1 MTEDT
6 ETIKGFRDFSGE
18 EAEKRQAIIDLLT
31 KKYKLYGFE
40 PAETPIIE
48 SQKFVQGNNPND
60 EAVSDIFKL
69 QDKGKRK
76 LALRYEFTFQLKRL
90 AKNQKLPYK
99 RFQIG
104 PVFRD
109 EPVSSN
115 RFRQFIQADVDI
127 IGSTV
132 KEEAEVLALA
142 ASVVK
147 ELGIPPKIEFNNR
160 KLMNEIL
167 EEQGIQKKDRKE
179 VIKQIDKLTKIE
191 EKEVK
196 QNLKK
201 YKAEKVVDIFKKPRF
216 FFKKYKAYEEI
227 EELEKYS
234 KMYGL
239 KINFVPSLARGLS
252 YYNGSIFEIKT
263 PEERGSIAGG
273 GSYMVNGIQSTGL
286 AFGLKRLSKF
296 AKVNLDKKQA
306 IIISIGQD
314 KEAITLSEK
323 LREKDIPCFVMYK
336 ISNALE
342 YANSKQI
349 PYVLFIGKEEVSKK
363 KFKLKDMKTGKETFV
378 NEKEIEKKLI

>member
-76 LALRYEFTFQLKRL
+76 LALRYELTFQLKRL

-167 EEQGIQKKDRKE
+167 EEQGI
-179 VIKQIDKLTKIE
+179 
-191 EKEVK
+191 
-196 QNLKK
+196 
-201 YKAEKVVDIFKKPRF
+201 
-216 FFKKYKAYEEI
+216 
-227 EELEKYS
+227 
-234 KMYGL
+234 
-239 KINFVPSLARGLS
+239 
-252 YYNGSIFEIKT
+252 
-263 PEERGSIAGG
+263 
-273 GSYMVNGIQSTGL
+273 
-286 AFGLKRLSKF
+286 
-296 AKVNLDKKQA
+296 
-306 IIISIGQD
+306 
-314 KEAITLSEK
+314 
-323 LREKDIPCFVMYK
+323 
-336 ISNALE
+336 
-342 YANSKQI
+342 
-349 PYVLFIGKEEVSKK
+349 
-363 KFKLKDMKTGKETFV
+363 
-378 NEKEIEKKLI
+378 